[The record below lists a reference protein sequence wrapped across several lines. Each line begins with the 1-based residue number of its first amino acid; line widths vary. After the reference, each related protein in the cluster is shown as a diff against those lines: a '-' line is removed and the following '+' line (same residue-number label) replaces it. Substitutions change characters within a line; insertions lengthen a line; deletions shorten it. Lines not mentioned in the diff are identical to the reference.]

1 MKNILLII
9 SLVLYFF
16 AISVI
21 NEENLFSNLY
31 ITKLYYGLSFFLYIF
46 FFTCLVINDNLR
58 FKWNYKLIIILL
70 VWVVTE
76 LYRDAIYNYNGQLV
90 NFFYQGKGFN
100 LFYLQMIFIGCY
112 LLYAIYSSWN
122 DPRVKCPNCKRL
134 NDFERNGQEPE
145 LLDMD
150 TNKELT
156 HGRITNNGRLDRR
169 FNSELEVT
177 HTYTYKA
184 RCTFCN
190 EEFNFINQQSYS
202 ENI

>member
-9 SLVLYFF
+9 SLILYFVS
-16 AISVI
+16 ISII
-21 NEENLFSNLY
+21 NEENLFLNLS
-31 ITKLYYGLSFFLYIF
+31 IVKLSYALSFILYIF
-46 FFTCLVINDNLR
+46 FFICLVMNDNLR
-58 FKWNYKLIIILL
+58 FKWIYKLIIILL

-76 LYRDAIYNYNGQLV
+76 LYRDAIYNYNDQLI

-122 DPRVKCPNCKRL
+122 DPRVKCPNCKKL
-134 NDFERNGQEPE
+134 NDFERNGHEPE

-156 HGRITNNGRLDRR
+156 HGRITNSGKLDRR

-184 RCTFCN
+184 QCIFCS
-190 EEFNFINQQSYS
+190 EEFNFIKQQSFT
-202 ENI
+202 ENA